1 MFIVSPSIL
10 ACDLANLASEVQK
23 VEKAGAQYIHIDV
36 MDGIFVP
43 NMSFAHPVVACLR
56 KTSSIFFDV
65 HLMITEP
72 QRFIDDFV
80 KAGADLITIHYESC
94 DDPLSVIKYIK
105 SKGVKAAI
113 AIKPA
118 TPASAIL
125 PMLPELDMVLVMTV
139 EPGFGGQ
146 KMIPATVEKVREIRT
161 YALENGID
169 IDIQVDGGINADNL
183 KLVTEAGANV
193 VVAGS
198 AIFLAEKP
206 ELVIKQMKEQAEL
219 YPFGS
224 GIDR

>member
-94 DDPLSVIKYIK
+94 DDPLSVIK
-105 SKGVKAAI
+105 
-113 AIKPA
+113 
-118 TPASAIL
+118 
-125 PMLPELDMVLVMTV
+125 
-139 EPGFGGQ
+139 
-146 KMIPATVEKVREIRT
+146 
-161 YALENGID
+161 
-169 IDIQVDGGINADNL
+169 
-183 KLVTEAGANV
+183 
-193 VVAGS
+193 
-198 AIFLAEKP
+198 
-206 ELVIKQMKEQAEL
+206 
-219 YPFGS
+219 
-224 GIDR
+224 

>member
-1 MFIVSPSIL
+1 
-10 ACDLANLASEVQK
+10 
-23 VEKAGAQYIHIDV
+23 
-36 MDGIFVP
+36 
-43 NMSFAHPVVACLR
+43 MSFAHPVVACLR